1 MRETHVV
8 SHHPDPV
15 PERGHGQNFYTWDA
29 NLGALLTR
37 LAPDMVAAHE
47 SRLTDFGDWV
57 GGELDAQAA
66 YTDRWAPPKLNSHGP
81 DGEAAGEV
89 VQNPRAVA
97 AHQEAY
103 RRGTIG
109 LAFSGQAPHLLSFT
123 MGYLLSQADIS
134 IHCPVTM
141 TGAVAHVLD
150 RMAPAGVKAR
160 WLPELTRM
168 DGQAQSAGTWA
179 TEHHGGSD
187 IGATTTVARK
197 ADDGFRLDGLK
208 WFTSNA
214 GSGMAL
220 ATARPEGAAEGNAGL
235 GCYLVPDGLADGTR
249 NHWRVRRLKDK
260 VGTRGLPT
268 GEIDLNGAW
277 AEEVAAP
284 PNGLKTMMEALAYS
298 RIHNGVAGC
307 AVQRRA
313 FVEAL
318 CWASHRQAFGH
329 GIIGY
334 PMVKDTLL
342 DMLCEGE
349 ADLALGFEAARM
361 FDAALGDDQHVAW
374 LRVATALTKYRTAET
389 GVWAA
394 KQAIEMV
401 GGNGYTEEWAT
412 ARLFRDAM
420 VLPVWEGPAN
430 VQALEL
436 IRATSGKLAGDEAF
450 GDRVGEIIGALPKA
464 LRSEAA
470 MLRRALGDC
479 RTAFTRVR
487 DNPGDGQTVA
497 RRLLDLAAKT
507 LAGALLLEE
516 AGLGLA
522 QGDGRKA
529 LLAQRFMTRHFAP
542 TQDVV
547 RPPDP
552 AHGAFEAIV
561 ACQSIAV

>member
-1 MRETHVV
+1 MGSNRPEG
-8 SHHPDPV
+8 V
-15 PERGHGQNFYTWDA
+15 PESGHGQNFFTWDH
-29 NLGALLTR
+29 NLQALLAR
-37 LAPDMVAAHE
+37 LAPEMMAAHE
-47 SRLTDFGDWV
+47 SRLADFGAWA

-66 YTDRWAPPKLNSHGP
+66 YTDRWAPPVLNSHGR
-81 DGEAAGEV
+81 DGLAAGEV
-89 VQNPRAVA
+89 VQNPRHVT
-97 AHQEAY
+97 AHQDAY

-109 LAFSGQAPHLLSFT
+109 LAFNGQAPHLLSFT

-134 IHCPVTM
+134 VHCPVTM

-150 RMAPAGVKAR
+150 RLAPEAVRAQ
-160 WLPELTRM
+160 WLPDLTRM

-187 IGATTTVARK
+187 IAATTTVARPVS
-197 ADDGFRLDGLK
+197 DGFRLDGLK

-214 GSGMAL
+214 GSGLAL
-220 ATARPEGAAEGNAGL
+220 ATAHLDGAPPGAAGL
-235 GCYLVPDGLADGTR
+235 GCYLVPDTLADGSR
-249 NHWRVRRLKDK
+249 NTWRVRRLKDK
-260 VGTRGLPT
+260 LGTRGLAT

-277 AEEVAAP
+277 AVEVAAP
-284 PNGLKTMMEALAYS
+284 PHGLKTMMEALAYS
-298 RIHNGVAGC
+298 RIHNAVAGC

-329 GIIGY
+329 GIITY

-342 DMLCEGE
+342 DMVCEGE
-349 ADLALGFEAARM
+349 ADLALAFEAART
-361 FDAALGDDQHVAW
+361 FDAALADEDHLAW
-374 LRVATALTKYRTAET
+374 LRVATALAKYRTAET

-394 KQAIEMV
+394 KQAIEVV

-430 VQALEL
+430 VQALDL
-436 IRATSGKLAGDEAF
+436 IRAASGKLAGDEAF
-450 GDRVGEIIGALPKA
+450 GNRVGDIIGALPKP
-464 LRSEAA
+464 LGNEGA

-479 RTAFTRVR
+479 RTGFTRVR
-487 DNPGDGQTVA
+487 DHPGDGPVVA
-497 RRLLDLAAKT
+497 RRLLDLAATT

-516 AGLGLA
+516 AALGVA
-522 QGDGRKA
+522 AGDGRKA
-529 LLAQRFMTRHFAP
+529 LLARRFMARHFAP
-542 TQDVV
+542 AQEVV

-552 AHGAFEAIV
+552 AQTAFAAIV
-561 ACQSIAV
+561 GHLPVTI